1 LILHRHGLTFGV
13 VAEMADIPVDR
24 QMVDSGALVPIDD
37 PHAGA
42 ALTVASP
49 LAIEGVEKIPP
60 RFPPALGE
68 HSVEILREVGYT
80 NAQIEAFLGAAV
92 VVQPK

>member
-1 LILHRHGLTFGV
+1 
-13 VAEMADIPVDR
+13 M
-24 QMVDSGALVPIDD
+24 
-37 PHAGA
+37 
-42 ALTVASP
+42 ASP

-80 NAQIEAFLGAAV
+80 DTQIEALLGTAV
-92 VVQPK
+92 VVQLK

>member
-1 LILHRHGLTFGV
+1 
-13 VAEMADIPVDR
+13 
-24 QMVDSGALVPIDD
+24 
-37 PHAGA
+37 
-42 ALTVASP
+42 VASP

-80 NAQIEAFLGAAV
+80 HAQIEALLGTAV
-92 VVQPK
+92 VVQLK

>member
-1 LILHRHGLTFGV
+1 MTGLYQ
-13 VAEMADIPVDR
+13 R
-24 QMVDSGALVPIDD
+24 
-37 PHAGA
+37 
-42 ALTVASP
+42 
-49 LAIEGVEKIPP
+49 PP

-80 NAQIEAFLGAAV
+80 DAQIEALLGAAV